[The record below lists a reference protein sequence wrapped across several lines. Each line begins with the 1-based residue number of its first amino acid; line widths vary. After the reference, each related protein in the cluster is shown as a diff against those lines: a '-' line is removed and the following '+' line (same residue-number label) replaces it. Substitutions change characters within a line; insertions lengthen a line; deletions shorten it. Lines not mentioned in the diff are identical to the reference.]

1 VLGGKTVR
9 TGEPSFGALANSS
22 LIINVGGGSAFTCAT
37 PMAHLIEVDQTTLA
51 GNWHEFLID
60 S

>member
-9 TGEPSFGALANSS
+9 TGEPSFGALANSW
-22 LIINVGGGSAFTCAT
+22 LIINVGGGSAVTCAT
-37 PMAHLIEVDQTTLA
+37 PMATIEVDQTTLA

>member
-1 VLGGKTVR
+1 MYREWSARGAEDAHTTETAKTEIHCYTR
-9 TGEPSFGALANSS
+9 DPDG
-22 LIINVGGGSAFTCAT
+22 
-37 PMAHLIEVDQTTLA
+37 HLIELDQTTLA